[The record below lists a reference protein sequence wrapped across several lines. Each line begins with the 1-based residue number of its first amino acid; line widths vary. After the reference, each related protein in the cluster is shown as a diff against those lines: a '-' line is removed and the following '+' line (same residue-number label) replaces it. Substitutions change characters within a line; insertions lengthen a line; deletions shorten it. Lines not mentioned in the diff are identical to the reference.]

1 MTVSANFSFPTA
13 IRFGAGRIGEL
24 AQLCREAGIE
34 RPLLV
39 TDPGLAAM
47 PMVKTILANLEGA
60 GLKAGLFAEVRP
72 NPVEQNVA
80 DGVSAFKEGSH
91 DGVIA
96 FGGGSGLDVGKL
108 VAFMHCQTRSIFDF
122 EDVGDWWTRANTDA
136 IVPIVAVPTT
146 AGTGSEV
153 GRAGVVTHP
162 ETHEKKIIFHPMM
175 MPRFAVLDPELTV
188 GLPAKL
194 TAATGMDA
202 FAHCLEAYCAPAY
215 HPLAQGVAIEGLRL
229 VKENL
234 SVAVH
239 SPDDLEA
246 RGNMLM
252 ASSMGATAF
261 QRGLGAI
268 HALSHPF
275 GGLYDAHHG
284 LLNGIIMP
292 YVIEAN
298 RPKIEKDI
306 ERAARYL
313 GIDGGFDG
321 FTEWVVRLRKD
332 IAIPHALQEI
342 GIDEKRLDEVAAMA
356 VKDPT
361 AGSNPIAF
369 TEAQYK
375 TLAGKCVRG
384 DLGGQRS
391 VCSE

>member
-1 MTVSANFSFPTA
+1 MTATANISFPTA
-13 IRFGAGRIGEL
+13 IRFGAGRIAEL
-24 AQLCREAGIE
+24 PQLCRDAGIG

-47 PMVKTILANLEGA
+47 PMVADILADLDQA
-60 GLKAGLFAEVRP
+60 GLKAGLFAEVRS
-72 NPVEQNVA
+72 NPVEQNVT
-80 DGVSAFKEGSH
+80 DGVTAFRQGNH

-122 EDVGDWWTRANTDA
+122 EDIGDWWTRANSEGIA
-136 IVPIVAVPTT
+136 PIIAVPTT

-162 ETHEKKIIFHPMM
+162 KTHEKKIIFHPRM
-175 MPRFAVLDPELTV
+175 MPKFAVLDPSLTV
-188 GLPAKL
+188 GLPAGL

-202 FAHCLEAYCAPAY
+202 FAHCLEAYCALAY
-215 HPLAQGVAIEGLRL
+215 NPLAQGVAIEGLRL
-229 VKENL
+229 VHDNL
-234 SVAVH
+234 STAVH
-239 SPDDLEA
+239 SPKDLDA

-252 ASSMGATAF
+252 ASSMGATSF

-292 YVIEAN
+292 YVLEAN
-298 RPKIEKDI
+298 RPVVEPDI
-306 ERAARYL
+306 ERAGRYL

-321 FTEWVVRLRKD
+321 FLAWVVTLRKD
-332 IAIPHALQEI
+332 IAIPHALKDI
-342 GIDEKRLDEVAAMA
+342 GIDEARLDEVAAMA

-361 AGSNPIAF
+361 AGSNPIPF
-369 TEAQYK
+369 TQAQYK

-384 DLGGQRS
+384 DLGA
-391 VCSE
+391 

>member
-1 MTVSANFSFPTA
+1 MTATANISFPTA
-13 IRFGAGRIGEL
+13 IRFGAGRIAEL
-24 AQLCREAGIE
+24 PQLCRDAGIE

-47 PMVKTILANLEGA
+47 PMVGNILAELERA
-60 GLKAGLFAEVRP
+60 GLKAGLFSEVRS
-72 NPVEQNVA
+72 NPVEQNVL
-80 DGVSAFKEGSH
+80 DGVAAFKQGNH

-122 EDVGDWWTRANTDA
+122 EDIGDWWTRANSDA
-136 IVPIVAVPTT
+136 IAPIIAVPTT

-162 ETHEKKIIFHPMM
+162 ETHEKKIIFHPQM
-175 MPRFAVLDPELTV
+175 MPRFALLDPGLTV
-188 GLPAKL
+188 GLPAGL

-202 FAHCLEAYCAPAY
+202 FAHCLEAYCALAY
-215 HPLAQGVAIEGLRL
+215 NPLAQGVAIEGLRL
-229 VKENL
+229 VHDNL
-234 SVAVH
+234 STAVH
-239 SPDDLEA
+239 SPKDLDA

-292 YVIEAN
+292 YVLEAN
-298 RPKIEKDI
+298 RPVIEHDI
-306 ERAARYL
+306 ARAGRYL

-321 FTEWVVRLRKD
+321 FLAWVVDLRMETG
-332 IAIPHALQEI
+332 IPHALKDI
-342 GIDEKRLDEVAAMA
+342 GIDEERLDEIAAMA

-361 AGSNPIAF
+361 AGSNPIPL
-369 TEAQYK
+369 TQDQYK
-375 TLAGKCVRG
+375 ALAGKCVRG
-384 DLGGQRS
+384 DLGA
-391 VCSE
+391 

>member
-1 MTVSANFSFPTA
+1 MTPTANISFPTA
-13 IRFGAGRIGEL
+13 IRFGAGRIAEL
-24 AQLCREAGIE
+24 PQLCRDAGMQ

-47 PMVKTILANLEGA
+47 PMVDNILAE
-60 GLKAGLFAEVRP
+60 LKQADLPVGLFAEVRS
-72 NPVEQNVA
+72 NPVEQNVT
-80 DGVSAFKEGSH
+80 DGVAAFKQGGH

-122 EDVGDWWTRANTDA
+122 EDIGDWWTRANADGIA
-136 IVPIVAVPTT
+136 PIIAVPTT

-162 ETHEKKIIFHPMM
+162 ETHEKKIIFHPRM
-175 MPRFAVLDPELTV
+175 MPKFALLDPGLTV
-188 GLPAKL
+188 GLPAGL

-202 FAHCLEAYCAPAY
+202 FAHCLEAYCALAY
-215 HPLAQGVAIEGLRL
+215 NPLAQGVAIEGLRL
-229 VKENL
+229 VRENL

-239 SPDDLEA
+239 SPNDLDA

-275 GGLYDAHHG
+275 GGLYDVHHG

-292 YVIEAN
+292 YVLEAN
-298 RPKIEKDI
+298 RPVIENDVG
-306 ERAARYL
+306 RAARYL

-321 FTEWVVRLRKD
+321 FLDWVVTLRKD
-332 IAIPHALQEI
+332 TGIPQALSDI
-342 GIDEKRLDEVAAMA
+342 GIDEARLDEVAAMA

-361 AGSNPIAF
+361 AGSNPIPL
-369 TEAQYK
+369 TEGQYK
-375 TLAGKCVRG
+375 ALASKCVRG
-384 DLGGQRS
+384 ELGIR
-391 VCSE
+391 

>member
-1 MTVSANFSFPTA
+1 MTPTANINFPTA
-13 IRFGAGRIGEL
+13 IRFGAGRIAEL
-24 AQLCREAGIE
+24 PQLCRDAGIG

-47 PMVKTILANLEGA
+47 QMVDNILAELEQA

-72 NPVEQNVA
+72 NPVEQNVS
-80 DGVSAFKEGSH
+80 DGVAAFKQGNH

-108 VAFMHCQTRSIFDF
+108 VAFMHCQTRSVFDF
-122 EDVGDWWTRANTDA
+122 EDIGDWWTRANA
-136 IVPIVAVPTT
+136 EGIAPIIAVPTT

-162 ETHEKKIIFHPMM
+162 ETHEKKIIFHPKM
-175 MPRFAVLDPELTV
+175 MPKFAVLDPELTV
-188 GLPAKL
+188 GLPAGL

-215 HPLAQGVAIEGLRL
+215 NPLAQGVAIEGLRL
-229 VKENL
+229 VHENL
-234 SVAVH
+234 STAVH
-239 SPDDLEA
+239 SPKDLDA

-252 ASSMGATAF
+252 ASTMGATAF

-292 YVIEAN
+292 YVLEAN
-298 RPKIEKDI
+298 RPVVEHDI
-306 ERAARYL
+306 ERAGRYL

-321 FTEWVVRLRKD
+321 FLAWVVNLRKD
-332 IAIPHALQEI
+332 TGIPHALKDI
-342 GIDEKRLDEVAAMA
+342 GIDEARLDEVAAMA

-361 AGSNPIAF
+361 AGSNPIPF
-369 TEAQYK
+369 TENQYK
-375 TLAGKCVRG
+375 SLASKCVRG
-384 DLGGQRS
+384 ELGA
-391 VCSE
+391 

>member
-1 MTVSANFSFPTA
+1 MTATANINFPTA
-13 IRFGAGRIGEL
+13 IRFGAGRIAEL
-24 AQLCREAGIE
+24 PQLCRDAGLE

-47 PMVKTILANLEGA
+47 PMVDTILAELERD
-60 GLKAGLFAEVRP
+60 GLKAGLFAEVRS
-72 NPVEQNVA
+72 NPVEQNVL
-80 DGVSAFKEGSH
+80 DGVAAFKKGNH

-122 EDVGDWWTRANTDA
+122 EDIGDWWTRANSEGIA
-136 IVPIVAVPTT
+136 PIIAVPTT

-162 ETHEKKIIFHPMM
+162 ETHEKKIIFHPNM
-175 MPRFAVLDPELTV
+175 MPKFALLDPALTV
-188 GLPAKL
+188 GLPAGL

-202 FAHCLEAYCAPAY
+202 FAHCLEAYCALAY
-215 HPLAQGVAIEGLRL
+215 NPLAQGVAIEGLRL
-229 VKENL
+229 VHDNL
-234 SVAVH
+234 STAVH
-239 SPDDLEA
+239 SPNDLDA

-292 YVIEAN
+292 YVLEAN
-298 RPKIEKDI
+298 RPVIEHDI
-306 ERAARYL
+306 ARAGRYL

-321 FTEWVVRLRKD
+321 FLAWVVDLRMETG
-332 IAIPHALQEI
+332 IPHALKDI
-342 GIDEKRLDEVAAMA
+342 GIDEERLDEVAAMA

-361 AGSNPIAF
+361 AGSNPIPL
-369 TEAQYK
+369 TQDQYK
-375 TLAGKCVRG
+375 ALAGKCVRG
-384 DLGGQRS
+384 DLGA
-391 VCSE
+391 

>member
-1 MTVSANFSFPTA
+1 MTATANINFPTA
-13 IRFGAGRIGEL
+13 IRFGAGRIAEL
-24 AQLCREAGIE
+24 PQLCRDAGIG

-47 PMVKTILANLEGA
+47 PMVADILAGLEQA
-60 GLKAGLFAEVRP
+60 GLKAGLFAEVRS
-72 NPVEQNVA
+72 NPVEQNVT
-80 DGVSAFKEGSH
+80 DGVAAFGRGNH

-122 EDVGDWWTRANTDA
+122 EDIGDWWTRANGEA
-136 IVPIVAVPTT
+136 IAPIIAVPTT

-162 ETHEKKIIFHPMM
+162 ETHEKKIIFHPKM
-175 MPRFAVLDPELTV
+175 MPKFALLDPALTV
-188 GLPAKL
+188 GLPAGL

-202 FAHCLEAYCAPAY
+202 FAHCLEAYCAPGFN
-215 HPLAQGVAIEGLRL
+215 PLAQGVAIEGLRL
-229 VKENL
+229 VHENL
-234 SVAVH
+234 STAVH
-239 SPDDLEA
+239 SPKDLDA
-246 RGNMLM
+246 RGNMLL

-292 YVIEAN
+292 YVLEAN
-298 RPKIEKDI
+298 RPVVEPDI
-306 ERAARYL
+306 ARAGRYL

-321 FTEWVVRLRKD
+321 FLAWVVDLRKD
-332 IAIPHALQEI
+332 IGIPHALKDI
-342 GIDEKRLDEVAAMA
+342 GIDEARLDEVAAMA

-361 AGSNPIAF
+361 AGSNPIPF
-369 TEAQYK
+369 TEAQYR

-384 DLGGQRS
+384 ELGA
-391 VCSE
+391 

>member
-1 MTVSANFSFPTA
+1 MPATANFSFPTA
-13 IRFGAGRIGEL
+13 IRFGAGRIAEL
-24 AQLCREAGIE
+24 AQLCREAGMA
-34 RPLLV
+34 RPLFV
-39 TDPGLAAM
+39 TDPGLAGM
-47 PMVKTILANLEGA
+47 DMVKAILADLGKA
-60 GLKAGLFAEVRP
+60 GLGVGLFAEVRP

-80 DGVSAFKEGSH
+80 DGVAAFRKGGH

-108 VAFMHCQTRSIFDF
+108 VAFMQCQTLPVFDF
-122 EDVGDWWTRANTDA
+122 EDIGDWWTRADA
-136 IVPIVAVPTT
+136 EGIAPIVAVPTT

-153 GRAGVVTHP
+153 GRAGVITHP
-162 ETHEKKIIFHPMM
+162 QTHEKKIIFHPKM
-175 MPRFAVLDPELTV
+175 MPKFAILDPELTV

-202 FAHCLEAYCAPAY
+202 FAHCLEAYCAPAW
-215 HPLAQGVAIEGLRL
+215 HPLAQGVAVEGLRL
-229 VKENL
+229 IKDNL

-239 SPDDLEA
+239 QPRDLEA

-284 LLNGIIMP
+284 LLNGIVMP
-292 YVIEAN
+292 YVLIAN
-298 RPKIEKDI
+298 RRKVEPDVA
-306 ERAARYL
+306 RAAAYL
-313 GIDGGFDG
+313 GIAGGFDG
-321 FTEWVVRLRKD
+321 FLRWVLDLRKD
-332 IAIPHALQEI
+332 VGIPHALGEI
-342 GIDEKRLDEVAAMA
+342 GIDEARLNEVAVMS

-369 TEAQYK
+369 TEAEYK
-375 TLAGKCVRG
+375 ALAAKCVRG
-384 DLGGQRS
+384 ELGGT
-391 VCSE
+391 

>member
-1 MTVSANFSFPTA
+1 MTVTANISFPTA
-13 IRFGAGRIGEL
+13 IRFGAGRIAEL
-24 AQLCREAGIE
+24 AQLCRDAGIE

-39 TDPGLAAM
+39 TDPGLAGMA
-47 PMVKTILANLEGA
+47 MVKAMLADLEKA
-60 GLKAGLFAEVRP
+60 GLGVGLFAEVRP
-72 NPVEQNVA
+72 NPVEHNVT
-80 DGVSAFKEGSH
+80 DGVAAFKNGGH

-96 FGGGSGLDVGKL
+96 FGGGSALDVGKL

-122 EDVGDWWTRANTDA
+122 EDIGDWWKRAEADA
-136 IVPIVAVPTT
+136 IAPIVAVPTT

-162 ETHEKKIIFHPMM
+162 GTHEKKIIFHPQM
-175 MPRFAVLDPELTV
+175 MPKFALLDPGLTV
-188 GLPAKL
+188 ALPAKL

-215 HPLAQGVAIEGLRL
+215 NPLAQGVAVEGLRL

-234 SVAVH
+234 ATAVH
-239 SPDDLEA
+239 APQDLDA

-292 YVIEAN
+292 YVLKAN
-298 RPKIEKDI
+298 RTVIETDI
-306 ERAARYL
+306 IRAARYL
-313 GIDGGFDG
+313 DIEGGFDG
-321 FTEWVVRLRKD
+321 FLEWVLQLRRD
-332 IAIPHALQEI
+332 IAIPHALHDI
-342 GIDEKRLDEVAAMA
+342 GIGEDRLDEVAAMS

-361 AGSNPIAF
+361 AGSNPIQF

-375 TLAGKCVRG
+375 ALAGMCVRG
-384 DLGGQRS
+384 ELGNAAS
-391 VCSE
+391 VPTS

>member
-1 MTVSANFSFPTA
+1 MTATANISFPTA
-13 IRFGAGRIGEL
+13 IRFGAGRIAEL
-24 AQLCREAGIE
+24 PQLCRDAGIE

-47 PMVKTILANLEGA
+47 PMVGNILAELERA
-60 GLKAGLFAEVRP
+60 GLKAGLFSEVRS
-72 NPVEQNVA
+72 NPVEQNVL
-80 DGVSAFKEGSH
+80 DGVAAFKQGNH

-122 EDVGDWWTRANTDA
+122 EDIGDWWTRANSDA
-136 IVPIVAVPTT
+136 IAPIIAVPTT

-162 ETHEKKIIFHPMM
+162 ETHEKKIIFHPQM
-175 MPRFAVLDPELTV
+175 MPRFALLDPGLTV
-188 GLPAKL
+188 GLPAGL

-202 FAHCLEAYCAPAY
+202 FAHCLEAYCALAY
-215 HPLAQGVAIEGLRL
+215 NPLAQGVAIEGLRL
-229 VKENL
+229 VHDNL
-234 SVAVH
+234 STAVH
-239 SPDDLEA
+239 SPKDLDA

-292 YVIEAN
+292 YVLEAN
-298 RPKIEKDI
+298 RPVIEHDI
-306 ERAARYL
+306 ARAGRYL

-321 FTEWVVRLRKD
+321 FLAWVVDMRMETG
-332 IAIPHALQEI
+332 IPHALKDI
-342 GIDEKRLDEVAAMA
+342 GIDEERLDEIAAMA

-361 AGSNPIAF
+361 AGSNPIPL
-369 TEAQYK
+369 TQDQYK
-375 TLAGKCVRG
+375 ALAGKCVRG
-384 DLGGQRS
+384 DLGA
-391 VCSE
+391 

>member
-1 MTVSANFSFPTA
+1 MTVTANISFPTA
-13 IRFGAGRIGEL
+13 IRFGAGRIAEL
-24 AQLCREAGIE
+24 AQLCRDAGIG

-39 TDPGLAAM
+39 TDPALAAM
-47 PMVKTILANLEGA
+47 PMVDNVLAELEQG
-60 GLKAGLFAEVRP
+60 GVNVGLFADVRS
-72 NPVEQNVA
+72 NPVEQNVS
-80 DGVSAFKEGSH
+80 DGVAAFKAGGH

-96 FGGGSGLDVGKL
+96 FGGGSALDVGKL

-122 EDVGDWWTRANTDA
+122 EDIGDWWTRADA
-136 IVPIVAVPTT
+136 DGIAPIIAVPTT

-162 ETHEKKIIFHPMM
+162 DTHEKKIIFHPRM
-175 MPRFAVLDPELTV
+175 MPKFALLDPGLTV

-202 FAHCLEAYCAPAY
+202 FAHCLEAYCAPGY
-215 HPLAQGVAIEGLRL
+215 NPLAQGVAVEGLRL
-229 VKENL
+229 VHGNL
-234 SVAVH
+234 STAVH
-239 SPDDLEA
+239 TPDDLGA

-284 LLNGIIMP
+284 TLNGIIMP
-292 YVIEAN
+292 YVLKAN
-298 RPKIEKDI
+298 RPVIEHDI
-306 ERAARYL
+306 EGVARYL

-321 FTEWVVRLRKD
+321 FVGWVLGLRQD
-332 IAIPHALQEI
+332 IGIPHALNEI
-342 GIDEKRLDEVAAMA
+342 GIDDKRLDEVAAMA

-361 AGSNPIAF
+361 AGSNPIPF
-369 TEAQYK
+369 TEDQYR
-375 TLAGKCVRG
+375 TLAGRCVRG
-384 DLGGQRS
+384 ELKG
-391 VCSE
+391 V

>member
-1 MTVSANFSFPTA
+1 MTATANISFPTA
-13 IRFGAGRIGEL
+13 IRFGAGRIAEL
-24 AQLCREAGIE
+24 PQLCREAGMQ

-39 TDPGLAAM
+39 TDPGLAAL
-47 PMVKTILANLEGA
+47 PMVDNILAEMEQA
-60 GLKAGLFAEVRP
+60 GLKAGLFAEVRS
-72 NPVEQNVA
+72 NPVEQNVT
-80 DGVSAFKEGSH
+80 DGVAAFKQGGH

-122 EDVGDWWTRANTDA
+122 EDIGDWWTRANPDGIA
-136 IVPIVAVPTT
+136 PIIAVPTT

-162 ETHEKKIIFHPMM
+162 ETHEKKIIFHPQM
-175 MPRFAVLDPELTV
+175 MPRFAVLDPGLSV
-188 GLPAKL
+188 GLPAGL

-215 HPLAQGVAIEGLRL
+215 NPLAQGVAIEGLRL
-229 VKENL
+229 VRENL

-239 SPDDLEA
+239 QPNDLDA

-292 YVIEAN
+292 YVLEAN
-298 RPKIEKDI
+298 RPVVEHDV

-321 FTEWVVRLRKD
+321 FLRWVVALRKD
-332 IAIPHALQEI
+332 VGIPHALNEI
-342 GIDEKRLDEVAAMA
+342 GIDEARIDEIAAMA

-361 AGSNPIAF
+361 AGSNPIPF
-369 TEAQYK
+369 TEDQYR

-384 DLGGQRS
+384 
-391 VCSE
+391 E